1 MFHDIETAL
10 IGRIVG
16 VIPGAPVLGT
26 FDLVDFAEEGAPRI
40 AVQVRWLGFSVED
53 QATSAAKLMQRF
65 EVAVLVDAARA
76 RDVERSAA
84 AEGLTA
90 IVQQLLGFEIT
101 RGQRLTLAGQ
111 TPPPDFDGFTLRL
124 SVFFSVPGV
133 ITASR

>member
-1 MFHDIETAL
+1 MFHDLETAVTA
-10 IGRIVG
+10 RIVG

-26 FDLVDFAEEGAPRI
+26 FDIAEFDDEAAPRV
-40 AVQVRWLGFSVED
+40 AVQVRWQGFAVED
-53 QATSAAKLMQRF
+53 QAPNAAKLAQRF

-76 RDVERSAA
+76 RSAERTAA

-90 IVQQLLGFEIT
+90 IVQQLIGFEVT

-124 SVFFSVPGV
+124 SVYFQIPGV